1 MLGVMKSLPLPHG
14 EAVMIQAPSVRE
26 AARTA
31 VGEHVNLRRLLSGVL
46 SAFGRTG
53 PHAGSGPDM
62 VAARLDT
69 LRGPLRAHFDE
80 EERAGLFEQ
89 IEERAPEH
97 ASACDRL
104 RREHQSLLSRLDL
117 LRSASPVER
126 RGPTWSREVRTLVDE
141 LTGHELREAD
151 LLNRALDG
159 GAPAAD

>member
-1 MLGVMKSLPLPHG
+1 
-14 EAVMIQAPSVRE
+14 MIQPPTVRQ

-31 VGEHVNLRRLLSGVL
+31 VGEHVNLRRLLAGVL
-46 SAFGRTG
+46 AAFSRPD
-53 PHAGSGPDM
+53 PHSGSGPDV

-69 LRGPLRAHFDE
+69 LRGPLLAHFDE

-89 IEERAPEH
+89 IEERAPEQ
-97 ASACDRL
+97 ATACDHL
-104 RREHQSLLSRLDL
+104 RREHRSLLSRLDL

-141 LTGHELREAD
+141 LARHERREAD

-159 GAPAAD
+159 STPAAD